1 MVEDDNDKD
10 LNKLQN
16 SNQWD
21 DLEAVKSQRV
31 HFVSRDDWAKLR
43 GLIAS
48 EDIVETLANLNE
60 A

>member
-1 MVEDDNDKD
+1 MSYEQLANVNPERLIVMVEDDNDKD

-31 HFVSRDDWAKLR
+31 HFVS
-43 GLIAS
+43 
-48 EDIVETLANLNE
+48 
-60 A
+60 